1 MQGLGKVLLT
11 GAAVIVMWKV
21 LAGLFVGMMALAF
34 KVGLILLVG
43 YFLIQFFNGRKKK
56 EEG

>member
-21 LAGLFVGMMALAF
+21 LAGLFVGVMALAF
-34 KVGLILLVG
+34 KVGLILLAG
-43 YFLIQFFNGRKKK
+43 YLLIQFFNGRKKK
-56 EEG
+56 KEG